1 MSRPDPERSRVILVG
16 TSKYADEKLPDLPA
30 VVKTITDLRAALT
43 HPDYGLVPPAHCA
56 ELIDEGDI
64 RLLGRRLT
72 SAARQAED
80 LLLVFF
86 AGHGLLGALRHDL
99 YLGLPD
105 SEWAGPEFNS
115 LEYDKLRSAVLESPA
130 ETKIIILDC
139 CFSGRATTD
148 AMTDPVNEGVGQIEV
163 DGTYVLASA
172 QRDQVA
178 LIIRGEEHTA
188 FTGRLL
194 RLLSEGIPGGP
205 EFLTIDDLYRELR
218 RLMKA
223 EHLSEPQKRGT
234 QNADLLPI
242 SLNRAFAATARPVL
256 QKRFDTAIVVG
267 SEGNWPEAATLLR
280 EIADEQTR
288 VLGADHEDT
297 LRSRQFLAHAVGG
310 SGNPVEAAALLRSL
324 LAEHTRLLGGDH
336 ADTMRS
342 RQFLAVSLGEA
353 GYRDEAVTIL
363 RVLLPDRRRLLGAE
377 DPDTLRTGHMLA
389 RNLGAVGEIA
399 EAMALLR
406 EVIDVRQ
413 RVLGDDHVHTARAQ
427 ADLADLRALTH
438 EDADV

>member
-1 MSRPDPERSRVILVG
+1 VRRPDPERSRVILVG
-16 TSKYADEKLPDLPA
+16 TSKYADENLPDLPA
-30 VVKTITDLRAALT
+30 VVKTISDLKAALT

-56 ELIDEGDI
+56 ELVDEGDI

-86 AGHGLLGALRHDL
+86 AGHGLLGPLRHDL

-115 LEYDKLRSAVLESPA
+115 LEYDKLRSAVLESCA
-130 ETKIIILDC
+130 VTKIIILDC
-139 CFSGRATTD
+139 CFSGRVVTD
-148 AMTDPVNEGVGQIEV
+148 TMTDPVTKGVGQIEV

-178 LIIRGEEHTA
+178 LIVQGEEHTA
-188 FTGRLL
+188 FSGRLL
-194 RLLSEGIPGGP
+194 RLLSEGIPGAP
-205 EFLTIDDLYRELR
+205 EFLTIEDLYRELR
-218 RLMKA
+218 RQMKA
-223 EHLSEPQKRGT
+223 EGLSEPQKRGT
-234 QNADLLPI
+234 RNADLLPI
-242 SLNRAFAATARPVL
+242 SVNRAFAATARPVL
-256 QKRFDTAIVVG
+256 QKRFQAAVG
-267 SEGNWPEAATLLR
+267 LGREGNWTEAAALLR
-280 EIADEQTR
+280 DIADEQAR
-288 VLGADHEDT
+288 VLGAEHEDT

-310 SGNPVEAAALLRSL
+310 AGNPVEAAALLRSL
-324 LAEHTRLLGGDH
+324 LAEHTRLLGADH
-336 ADTMRS
+336 PDTMRS
-342 RQFLAVSLGEA
+342 RQFLAVNLGEA

-363 RVLLPDRRRLLGAE
+363 RVLLPDRRRLLGGE

-389 RNLGAVGEIA
+389 RNLGAAGEIA

-406 EVIDVRQ
+406 EVIDVRR
-413 RVLGDDHVHTARAQ
+413 RVLGDDHGHTARAQ

>member
-1 MSRPDPERSRVILVG
+1 MNRPDPERSRVILVG
-16 TSKYADEKLPDLPA
+16 TSRYADEKLPDLPA
-30 VVKTITDLRAALT
+30 VVKTISDLRVALT

-56 ELIDEGDI
+56 ELVDEGDI

-72 SAARQAED
+72 AAARQAED

-86 AGHGLLGALRHDL
+86 AGHGLLGPLRHDL

-115 LEYDKLRSAVLESPA
+115 LEYDKLRSAVLESRA

-148 AMTDPVNEGVGQIEV
+148 TMADPVNEGVGQIEV

-178 LIIRGEEHTA
+178 LIIPGEDHTA
-188 FTGRLL
+188 FAGRLL
-194 RLLSEGIPGGP
+194 RLLSEGLPGGP

-218 RLMKA
+218 RRMKA
-223 EHLSEPQKRGT
+223 EGLSEPQKRGT
-234 QNADLLPI
+234 RNADLLPI
-242 SLNRAFAATARPVL
+242 SLNRAFAATARPL
-256 QKRFDTAIVVG
+256 LRKRFDTAVVLG
-267 SEGNWPEAATLLR
+267 RQGNWTEAAALLR
-280 EIADEQTR
+280 DIAGEQVR
-288 VLGADHEDT
+288 LLGADHEDT

-324 LAEHTRLLGGDH
+324 LAEHTRLLGADH
-336 ADTMRS
+336 PDTMRS
-342 RQFLAVSLGEA
+342 RQFLAVNLGEA

-363 RVLLPDRRRLLGAE
+363 RVLQPDRRRLLGAE

-399 EAMALLR
+399 ESGVELR
-406 EVIDVRQ
+406 ECF
-413 RVLGDDHVHTARAQ
+413 
-427 ADLADLRALTH
+427 
-438 EDADV
+438 